1 MLGGITYMCF
11 MTGRQVSLLII
22 ICGFILA
29 KLIAKL
35 AEKYDREGT
44 KKMLEAMTTILGK
57 LLTLALVMLISIVVF
72 KPKAGQHFINSS
84 AYPVEAADYILE
96 NLDVENMRIYNEY
109 NYGSYLLF
117 RGIPVFVDSR
127 ADLYAPEFNGTKKE
141 DGTYEGRDI
150 FSDYINISTIA
161 TYYETKFESYDITH
175 VITVKNSKLNM
186 FLSRDDNYKQLYK
199 DDHFVIY
206 ERLTA
211 NVEE

>member
-1 MLGGITYMCF
+1 
-11 MTGRQVSLLII
+11 
-22 ICGFILA
+22 
-29 KLIAKL
+29 
-35 AEKYDREGT
+35 
-44 KKMLEAMTTILGK
+44 MLEAMTTILGK
-57 LLTLALVMLISIVVF
+57 LLTLALVILISIVVF

-150 FSDYINISTIA
+150 FSDYINTSNIG
-161 TYYETKFESYDITH
+161 TYYEDKFEKYDITH
-175 VITVKNSKLNM
+175 VLIRKNSKLNM
-186 FLSRDDNYKQLYK
+186 FISRDDNYVELYS
-199 DDHFVIY
+199 DNNFVFY
-206 ERLTA
+206 QRLSA
-211 NVEE
+211 D